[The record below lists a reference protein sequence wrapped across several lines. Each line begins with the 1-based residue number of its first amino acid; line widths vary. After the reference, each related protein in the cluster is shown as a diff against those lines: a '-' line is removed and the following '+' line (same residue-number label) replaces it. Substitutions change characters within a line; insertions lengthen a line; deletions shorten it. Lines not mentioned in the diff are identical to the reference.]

1 MSPWKEAASHVVGE
15 DSKEVWIFYDVAKFK
30 AIFYIISAL
39 LSAHHSRTNVITST
53 AKLHFSVESVNN
65 DDNDKA

>member
-1 MSPWKEAASHVVGE
+1 MSTWKEAASHVVGE
-15 DSKEVWIFYDVAKFK
+15 DPKEVWIFYNVAKLK
-30 AIFYIISAL
+30 AIFYTISAG
-39 LSAHHSRTNVITST
+39 LSHHSCTNVITST